1 MSYATI
7 LTEYSRETA
16 VAVITLHRAE
26 ASNALNE
33 ELVTE
38 LAHALDRF
46 EGVNSPDELARCI
59 ILTGS
64 KKVFSIGMD
73 MTDFVERQFPETF
86 ANDRMG
92 RIWRRLEQTRVPVI
106 AAVSGYALGAGCE
119 LALMCDVLM
128 ATDTTKFGLPQIR
141 RGAMPALGAT
151 QRLGRFI
158 GKAKAMDLCL
168 SGRMMDANEAE
179 RAGLV
184 SRLVTGD
191 ALLDEARELAG
202 NIAELPKT
210 AAMMIK
216 ESINASYETPMAQG
230 LVHERRLF
238 QTLFATS
245 DQEEGM
251 SAYLE
256 KRTPHFRGR

>member
-7 LTEYSRETA
+7 LTEYSPETG
-16 VAVITLHRAE
+16 VAVITLHRAD

-38 LAHALDRF
+38 LAHALDRY
-46 EGVNSPDELARCI
+46 EGIDKPDERARCI

-64 KKVFSIGMD
+64 KKVFSIGLD
-73 MTDFVERQFPETF
+73 MADLVENQFPQTF
-86 ANDRMG
+86 INDRMG

-119 LALMCDVLM
+119 LALMCDVVM
-128 ATDTTKFGLPQIR
+128 ATETTKFGLPQIR
-141 RGAMPALGAT
+141 RGGMPALGAT
-151 QRLGRFI
+151 QRLGRYI

-168 SGRMMDANEAE
+168 SGRMMDASEAE
-179 RAGLV
+179 RSGLV
-184 SRLVTGD
+184 SRLVAGD

-216 ESINASYETPMAQG
+216 ESVNTSYETPMAQG
-230 LVHERRLF
+230 LLAERRLF
-238 QTLFATS
+238 QTIFATS